1 MFSPEGVLKAEL
13 FHMDVMVPIQNPV
26 TTLSFFYH
34 LDGKNISPRFKVNC
48 DLSGLGNETVTLG
61 PLVLLAT
68 RLVWTFNKTQ
78 SSSRLGSEV
87 RLPSAA
93 AVSLQG
99 NFIGTGHRKGFCFL
113 SLQMESLALLSVL
126 FALELL
132 LLLCVLFL

>member
-1 MFSPEGVLKAEL
+1 M
-13 FHMDVMVPIQNPV
+13 
-26 TTLSFFYH
+26 
-34 LDGKNISPRFKVNC
+34 GKISPLVSRSTVNY
-48 DLSGLGNETVTLG
+48 LGFGNETVTLG

-99 NFIGTGHRKGFCFL
+99 NFIGTSRRSLL
-113 SLQMESLALLSVL
+113 SLAADGKTCCPFGFVCS
-126 FALELL
+126 
-132 LLLCVLFL
+132 